1 MSNSTVQ
8 LVVRTATGLAVRPEP
23 VRISWVFDDLVASD
37 GHKVRCTFTA
47 ALRALDRPAELQL
60 LSESLMQGAASVTA
74 DMVKSQ
80 WTDPLRSSATGGLKS
95 RTGEDATADTGR
107 AAIAATLTDALNRVA
122 FGCGIEVLPPCQVDT
137 ESPTLTRQRVEA
149 MRQQAAQQRASS
161 QLKQLE
167 QAAALLSHFEHLRQ
181 ASPQLGAGRILQQLN
196 PTEQA
201 EMLQSLL
208 LASSQKQQTQ
218 SIWAVAGQLLLQIDP
233 AAPAAPPRARPLPQ
247 DLGPIRSVNRMDDG
261 TLLIGARSGV
271 YVSGPSNAVPPVSS
285 PAESASLQ
293 AYADPG
299 TVSQMGYSH
308 ALRWGEELWACHSE
322 AGIAGWKLD
331 QPIKPHIALRPP
343 QLNGASPRNLA
354 ALDSGRLIFSS
365 GPRLMMLLRQDGDQI
380 RVSACGPD
388 SPAEIVAVLHA
399 GDAVVTVLRSGEIE
413 VRQIDDLDVIE
424 RRTVAGTISA
434 ACLLPWLGEWRILL
448 AEESGPVSC
457 VGLSDTVVTQF
468 SCPYRGLKALAAAA
482 DIVTGVTADRQRIVW
497 WQTTTPTKL
506 TGDSYI
512 MPTAKHRAA
521 DVAV

>member
-1 MSNSTVQ
+1 
-8 LVVRTATGLAVRPEP
+8 
-23 VRISWVFDDLVASD
+23 
-37 GHKVRCTFTA
+37 
-47 ALRALDRPAELQL
+47 
-60 LSESLMQGAASVTA
+60 
-74 DMVKSQ
+74 
-80 WTDPLRSSATGGLKS
+80 
-95 RTGEDATADTGR
+95 
-107 AAIAATLTDALNRVA
+107 
-122 FGCGIEVLPPCQVDT
+122 
-137 ESPTLTRQRVEA
+137 
-149 MRQQAAQQRASS
+149 MRQQAAQQRASG

-167 QAAALLSHFEHLRQ
+167 HAATLLSHFEHLRQ

-196 PTEQA
+196 PAEQA
-201 EMLQSLL
+201 DMLQSLL
-208 LASSQKQQTQ
+208 LASSQKERTQ
-218 SIWAVAGQLLLQIDP
+218 WLWAVAGQLLLQIDP
-233 AAPAAPPRARPLPQ
+233 AAPATPPRSRPLPQ
-247 DLGPIRSVNRMDDG
+247 DLGPIRSVNRCDDG

-271 YVSGPSNAVPPVSS
+271 YVSSPAAAVGQSHLVPPVSS
-285 PAESASLQ
+285 PAESAGVHSVPNTASGGTGSTFASPAESGASLQ

-299 TVSQMGYSH
+299 IVSQMGFSH

-331 QPIKPHIALRPP
+331 QPNKPHIALRPP

-388 SPAEIVAVLHA
+388 SPSEIIAVLHA

-413 VRQIDDLDVIE
+413 IRQVDDLGVVE
-424 RRTVAGTISA
+424 CRTVAGTISA

-482 DIVTGVTADRQRIVW
+482 DVVTGVTADRQRIVW
-497 WQTTTPTKL
+497 WQTTTPAKL
-506 TGDSYI
+506 AGDTYI